1 MDAGGVYRQ
10 LQSESR
16 SACNRTEQSRA
27 RRVKL
32 TRQLETEQAL
42 LIPKSRAAL
51 SRYGHQ
57 LVIGNELHTRKHQVV
72 FVERF
77 TSSPSGPS
85 SSTGVAK
92 GGPPQKGRGDSRLR
106 GAQTPPVTEKDMDG
120 DQMFKPVEE
129 YTEKWIK
136 LADFPQAERSSAS
149 GEVEIEE
156 LIIDELLERHERWM
170 AAGQDQAEQRGDG
183 EHTT

>member
-1 MDAGGVYRQ
+1 
-10 LQSESR
+10 
-16 SACNRTEQSRA
+16 
-27 RRVKL
+27 
-32 TRQLETEQAL
+32 
-42 LIPKSRAAL
+42 
-51 SRYGHQ
+51 
-57 LVIGNELHTRKHQVV
+57 
-72 FVERF
+72 
-77 TSSPSGPS
+77 
-85 SSTGVAK
+85 
-92 GGPPQKGRGDSRLR
+92 
-106 GAQTPPVTEKDMDG
+106 MDG

-156 LIIDELLERHERWM
+156 LIINELLERHERWM